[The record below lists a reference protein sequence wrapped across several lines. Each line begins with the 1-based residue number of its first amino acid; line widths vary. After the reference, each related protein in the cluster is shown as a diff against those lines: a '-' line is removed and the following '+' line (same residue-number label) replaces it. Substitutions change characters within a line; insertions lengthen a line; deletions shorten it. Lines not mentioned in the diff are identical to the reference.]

1 MITPTSQGGWTMR
14 DMARGVVCYM
24 LEVLSEEDDIGSI
37 RLDFGKIDV
46 LTDDLCRFVRRYVSK
61 YVDAEIDSE

>member
-1 MITPTSQGGWTMR
+1 MR

-37 RLDFGKIDV
+37 RLDFGKVDV